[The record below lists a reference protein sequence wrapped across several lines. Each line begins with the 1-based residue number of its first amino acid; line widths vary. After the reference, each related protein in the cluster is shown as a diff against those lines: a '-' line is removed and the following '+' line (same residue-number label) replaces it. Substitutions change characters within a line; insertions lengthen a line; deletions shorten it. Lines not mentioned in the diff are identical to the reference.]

1 MATDSPD
8 TSSTERPDPKE
19 LKQFETALKETA
31 KDFLALRD
39 RYFEVKKAA
48 RRRADLQAQFDPA
61 TLPAAERQRL
71 QKQIDALEETLEGK
85 ILAWEMVKEP
95 FWQALRF
102 WGLGLLL
109 GWFIRGWVG
118 F

>member
-1 MATDSPD
+1 MTSHSTDSAD
-8 TSSTERPDPKE
+8 RPDPKE
-19 LKQFETALKETA
+19 LVQFETALKETA

-39 RYFEVKKAA
+39 RYAEVKQAYQQ
-48 RRRADLQAQFDPA
+48 RTELRAQFDPA

-71 QKQIDALEETLEGK
+71 QKQIDTLEETLEGK

-102 WGLGLLL
+102 GGLGLVL
-109 GWFIRGWVG
+109 GWFLRGWIGV
-118 F
+118 